1 MVNWWLDKGLAGFR
15 IDAIINIKKN
25 LDFPMLEPDGLDGL
39 AFCTKTLGT
48 KDGVSEMLSE
58 LKRETFDKH
67 GAFTVGE
74 VFNITDDDLSDF
86 IGENGYFST
95 IFDFSTELLSAGEH
109 GWYDAPDVA
118 FPAWKKAIFH
128 AQDQA
133 YGCGFESNIIE
144 NHDEP
149 RGVSRYLPVYARNS
163 CGTKMLGT
171 MSLLLRGLPFI
182 FQGQEIGMTNTNWQ
196 SVDEFDDLNTVDQ
209 YHLALKAGLSEK
221 DALDKI
227 GRLSRDNARTPM
239 QWNTSS
245 NAGFTTGI
253 PWLRLND
260 NYPDVN
266 VAAQEKDTDSV
277 LNYYKKLI
285 ALRKSD
291 TYKDIFTYGKTIP
304 VFLEKEM
311 LMAYCREKGDKR
323 ILVLGNFGEKKEA
336 LHLSAEPKKLL
347 LSNMNHTEIGQDI
360 ILAPQESAVVL
371 L

>member
-1 MVNWWLDKGLAGFR
+1 MAV
-15 IDAIINIKKN
+15 
-25 LDFPMLEPDGLDGL
+25 
-39 AFCTKTLGT
+39 
-48 KDGVSEMLSE
+48 VS
-58 LKRETFDKH
+58 
-67 GAFTVGE
+67 
-74 VFNITDDDLSDF
+74 
-86 IGENGYFST
+86 
-95 IFDFSTELLSAGEH
+95 
-109 GWYDAPDVA
+109 
-118 FPAWKKAIFH
+118 
-128 AQDQA
+128 
-133 YGCGFESNIIE
+133 ESNIIE

-149 RGVSRYLPVYARNS
+149 RGASRYLPVYARNS

-266 VAAQEKDTDSV
+266 VAAQEKDT
-277 LNYYKKLI
+277 
-285 ALRKSD
+285 ALC
-291 TYKDIFTYGKTIP
+291 F
-304 VFLEKEM
+304 
-311 LMAYCREKGDKR
+311 
-323 ILVLGNFGEKKEA
+323 
-336 LHLSAEPKKLL
+336 KLL
-347 LSNMNHTEIGQDI
+347 
-360 ILAPQESAVVL
+360 
-371 L
+371 

>member
-1 MVNWWLDKGLAGFR
+1 
-15 IDAIINIKKN
+15 
-25 LDFPMLEPDGLDGL
+25 
-39 AFCTKTLGT
+39 
-48 KDGVSEMLSE
+48 
-58 LKRETFDKH
+58 
-67 GAFTVGE
+67 
-74 VFNITDDDLSDF
+74 
-86 IGENGYFST
+86 
-95 IFDFSTELLSAGEH
+95 
-109 GWYDAPDVA
+109 
-118 FPAWKKAIFH
+118 
-128 AQDQA
+128 
-133 YGCGFESNIIE
+133 
-144 NHDEP
+144 
-149 RGVSRYLPVYARNS
+149 
-163 CGTKMLGT
+163 
-171 MSLLLRGLPFI
+171 
-182 FQGQEIGMTNTNWQ
+182 MTNTNWQ

-266 VAAQEKDTDSV
+266 VATQEKDTDSV

-311 LMAYCREKGDKR
+311 LMAYCREKDDKR

>member
-1 MVNWWLDKGLAGFR
+1 MLFR
-15 IDAIINIKKN
+15 SFYHLNSN
-25 LDFPMLEPDGLDGL
+25 
-39 AFCTKTLGT
+39 
-48 KDGVSEMLSE
+48 
-58 LKRETFDKH
+58 
-67 GAFTVGE
+67 
-74 VFNITDDDLSDF
+74 DDLSDF

-149 RGVSRYLPVYARNS
+149 RGASRYLPVYARNS

-239 QWNTSS
+239 QWDDSA
-245 NAGFTTGI
+245 NAGFTTGT
-253 PWLRLND
+253 PWISVNK
-260 NYPDVN
+260 NYTQIN
-266 VAAQEKDTDSV
+266 AKAALEDKDSV
-277 LNYYKKLI
+277 FYYYQKLI
-285 ALRKSD
+285 RLRHENEIIVEGVFHGLLEDNDDIYAYERTLGDEKLVVACNFTNKEVPCD
-291 TYKDIFTYGKTIP
+291 LFEGKEGEELITNYKNHVAGVLQPYETR
-304 VFLEKEM
+304 V
-311 LMAYCREKGDKR
+311 
-323 ILVLGNFGEKKEA
+323 ILYK
-336 LHLSAEPKKLL
+336 
-347 LSNMNHTEIGQDI
+347 
-360 ILAPQESAVVL
+360 
-371 L
+371 

>member
-1 MVNWWLDKGLAGFR
+1 MLD
-15 IDAIINIKKN
+15 
-25 LDFPMLEPDGLDGL
+25 
-39 AFCTKTLGT
+39 
-48 KDGVSEMLSE
+48 E

-74 VFNITDDDLSDF
+74 VFNITDDDLADF

-109 GWYDAPDVA
+109 GWYDAPDVS

-128 AQDQA
+128 AQEQA
-133 YGCGFESNIIE
+133 YDCGFESNIIE

-149 RGVSRYLPVYARNS
+149 RGASRYLPAYARNAAA
-163 CGTKMLGT
+163 TKMLGT

-182 FQGQEIGMTNTNWQ
+182 FQGQEIGMTNTNWR

-209 YHLALKAGLSEK
+209 YQLALKAGLSQQE
-221 DALDKI
+221 ALKKI

-239 QWNTSS
+239 QWNNTD
-245 NAGFTTGI
+245 NGGFTSGI

-260 NYPDVN
+260 NYPEIN
-266 VAAQEKDTDSV
+266 VENQEKDADSV

-291 TYKDIFTYGKTIP
+291 AYKDTFTYGKTIP
-304 VFLEKEM
+304 VFSEKEM
-311 LMAYCREKGDKR
+311 LMAYCRESKIQR
-323 ILVLGNFGEKKEA
+323 ILVLGNFGEKEEL
-336 LHLSAEPKKLL
+336 LHLSTEPKKLL
-347 LSNMNHTEIGQDI
+347 LSNMNRTDIGQDI
-360 ILAPQESAVVL
+360 LLAPQESAVVL